1 MCPKL
6 EFVYQIGKKKSM
18 AKDLGAINLISEKIF
33 DIFVLNTKLY
43 QQPNGMHSINT
54 GS

>member
-1 MCPKL
+1 MPQVRVCVP
-6 EFVYQIGKKKSM
+6 YRKKKSM
-18 AKDLGAINLISEKIF
+18 AKDLRAINLTSEKIF